1 MKRPQEILLKAERKH
16 GNCKRKSRPSI
27 LPNTVIGDQ
36 HVT

>member
-1 MKRPQEILLKAERKH
+1 MKKPQEILLKAAWKR